1 MNFVFLCF
9 RIAFQEPRV
18 PFWMV
23 FLRVFLLNGCYPS
36 FRTSFVL
43 LRFFSFFFR
52 RAYRRFSA
60 EQRFLKNSPQSSLI
74 WSKPLYSSFRNN
86 LGSPI
91 FQYLLGRSWHNT
103 FLKYFSTSIS
113 RTLWNIRRYPL
124 FRNNLE
130 SDVSL
135 LRCTCSLVLAGFVP
149 PNEEFIRKNQ
159 NNIFYYF
166 IIFYWLLY

>member
-1 MNFVFLCF
+1 LLVFSF
-9 RIAFQEPRV
+9 RVCYYPSFRTKV
-18 PFWMV
+18 V
-23 FLRVFLLNGCYPS
+23 FFLLLGSPPVTPINPVVLKKTEERFRFPEVCQANCEKSQFCSLWIFEIWKVCFFARFFYSFMAFPLLACYYPS

-91 FQYLLGRSWHNT
+91 FQYLLGRS
-103 FLKYFSTSIS
+103 
-113 RTLWNIRRYPL
+113 
-124 FRNNLE
+124 
-130 SDVSL
+130 
-135 LRCTCSLVLAGFVP
+135 
-149 PNEEFIRKNQ
+149 
-159 NNIFYYF
+159 
-166 IIFYWLLY
+166 